1 MAKAKQATARKKM
14 IDKLN
19 IEDIKPSSRR
29 YPAIIFEQEREAGDQ
44 ILEVKDLE
52 KTKDNE
58 LLFSGINLNLKKGD
72 KVAVLSKTLWLS
84 LNSWRL
90 LQETILVD
98 KGTFNWG
105 VTTKQSYM
113 PLDNTEFF
121 KENINLVDWLR
132 QFVQTDEER
141 HEEYV
146 RGFLGKMLFSG
157 DEALKSCTVLSGGE
171 KCAVCL
177 AV

>member
-90 LQETILVD
+90 LQETILQI
-98 KGTFNWG
+98 K
-105 VTTKQSYM
+105 
-113 PLDNTEFF
+113 
-121 KENINLVDWLR
+121 
-132 QFVQTDEER
+132 
-141 HEEYV
+141 
-146 RGFLGKMLFSG
+146 
-157 DEALKSCTVLSGGE
+157 VLSTG
-171 KCAVCL
+171 V
-177 AV
+177 